1 MVVHSHYPVG
11 EARAER
17 EARAAIEAGY
27 DVDVVCLRR
36 TDEPAR
42 ETVDDVRITRLPV
55 EHARGVSAV
64 RSVFEYVDF
73 ALRASVAVL
82 RIHRREPVDVVYVH
96 APPDFLIVTALIP
109 RLLGSGVVLDIH
121 DLSPHM
127 FNARFSGRRISRL
140 AEGALRLVERGA
152 CSVADRVIT
161 VHEPYRDELAAHGVP
176 RRKIAIVMN
185 APLPDSVEQGLA
197 AASDRPTSDA
207 FVVAYHGTVNHWY
220 GVDLLVEAIARLRG
234 ERPELSGLILGEGDA
249 LPAVERLARELDV
262 DAQIEFTRAYI
273 SNAEA
278 IARVAGADC
287 GVVPNR
293 RLLLNRFALS
303 SKLLE
308 YVALGVPVVVARL
321 ETLEAHFGPDEVTFF
336 EADNA
341 ESLAEAID
349 WVVQNPQQAWEKA
362 QRARR
367 RAEAY
372 SWDESRPPFLEALSS
387 AARDG

>member
-1 MVVHSHYPVG
+1 MSNPSRPSGDGRCPHVGMVVHSHYPVG

-127 FNARFSGRRISRL
+127 FNARFSDTK
-140 AEGALRLVERGA
+140 GAGMIL
-152 CSVADRVIT
+152 
-161 VHEPYRDELAAHGVP
+161 
-176 RRKIAIVMN
+176 
-185 APLPDSVEQGLA
+185 
-197 AASDRPTSDA
+197 
-207 FVVAYHGTVNHWY
+207 F
-220 GVDLLVEAIARLRG
+220 IARHNQVQARG
-234 ERPELSGLILGEGDA
+234 IHAGDRHYA
-249 LPAVERLARELDV
+249 
-262 DAQIEFTRAYI
+262 
-273 SNAEA
+273 
-278 IARVAGADC
+278 
-287 GVVPNR
+287 
-293 RLLLNRFALS
+293 
-303 SKLLE
+303 
-308 YVALGVPVVVARL
+308 
-321 ETLEAHFGPDEVTFF
+321 
-336 EADNA
+336 
-341 ESLAEAID
+341 
-349 WVVQNPQQAWEKA
+349 
-362 QRARR
+362 
-367 RAEAY
+367 
-372 SWDESRPPFLEALSS
+372 
-387 AARDG
+387 